1 MLVTSFL
8 LVMSLPVLAGGITL
22 LLFDRQFNSSF
33 YDEGG
38 GGNPLLFQHLFWFFG
53 HPEVYVLILPAFGI
67 AAQTVCYLRAKKAV
81 FGILSMVYAI
91 LGIGLV
97 GSVVWAHH
105 MFVVGLDADTRA
117 YFTRAT
123 IIIAIPTGVK
133 VYSWLL
139 TLFGRVWRPIPVAS
153 WLYGFIFM
161 FTIGGLT
168 GIVLSN
174 ASLDVI
180 LHDTYFVVGHFH
192 YVLRMGAVFGIFI
205 GVRLYWP
212 SLRGLGYNKCFFQ
225 IFFNSFFI
233 AVNITFFPMHLSGL
247 QGAPRKYVQMLDR
260 YCVYN
265 AISTWGS
272 TLGIL
277 RAYLFV
283 AIIIEAVIRLR
294 LLYVNARVVSQP
306 SELVWWKF
314 HNFDVNNYLVFAPD
328 HDLR

>member
-1 MLVTSFL
+1 
-8 LVMSLPVLAGGITL
+8 
-22 LLFDRQFNSSF
+22 
-33 YDEGG
+33 
-38 GGNPLLFQHLFWFFG
+38 
-53 HPEVYVLILPAFGI
+53 
-67 AAQTVCYLRAKKAV
+67 
-81 FGILSMVYAI
+81 
-91 LGIGLV
+91 
-97 GSVVWAHH
+97 
-105 MFVVGLDADTRA
+105 
-117 YFTRAT
+117 
-123 IIIAIPTGVK
+123 
-133 VYSWLL
+133 
-139 TLFGRVWRPIPVAS
+139 
-153 WLYGFIFM
+153 
-161 FTIGGLT
+161 
-168 GIVLSN
+168 
-174 ASLDVI
+174 
-180 LHDTYFVVGHFH
+180 VGHFH

-233 AVNITFFPMHLSGL
+233 AVNITFFPIHLSGL

-283 AIIIEAVIRLR
+283 AIMIEAIIRLR

-328 HDLR
+328 HDLK